1 MIRTSAVG
9 IASMNDLTDASGATF
24 ANDGPLESVGILASN
39 VQRSPAAS
47 IFALRYYGPTFR
59 LSLRASSSAY
69 RSSDQP
75 FRGGVGARRRVAAM
89 ATSLQLASP
98 SWQYW
103 LKATNQQ
110 TRLGPE
116 QPLEAP
122 QLERDPIRR

>member
-47 IFALRYYGPTFR
+47 IFALRYDGPTFR

-75 FRGGVGARRRVAAM
+75 FRGGVRKQRSNFALVMGCRRIGVHVTAAGR
-89 ATSLQLASP
+89 AGPNIFHCGQPCSERN
-98 SWQYW
+98 QY
-103 LKATNQQ
+103 
-110 TRLGPE
+110 
-116 QPLEAP
+116 
-122 QLERDPIRR
+122 